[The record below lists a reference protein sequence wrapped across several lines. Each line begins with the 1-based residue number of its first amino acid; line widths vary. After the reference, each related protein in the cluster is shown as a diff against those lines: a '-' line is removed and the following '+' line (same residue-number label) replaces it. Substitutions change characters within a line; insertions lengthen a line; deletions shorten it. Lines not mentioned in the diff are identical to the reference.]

1 MNEKELLYMIYDYRD
16 AVNLVTHH
24 IKQNPVSADVK
35 MWTSELKRLKTRLT
49 ELEECLHLGEYDE

>member
-1 MNEKELLYMIYDYRD
+1 MKERELLYMINDYKD

-24 IKQNPVSADVK
+24 IKQNPKSSDVK
-35 MWTSELKRLKTRLT
+35 MWVNELHRLKTRLT

>member
-1 MNEKELLYMIYDYRD
+1 MIYDYRD

-24 IKQNPVSADVK
+24 IKENPTSSDIP
-35 MWTSELKRLKTRLT
+35 MWTRQLKRIKTRLE

>member
-1 MNEKELLYMIYDYRD
+1 MINDYKD

-24 IKQNPVSADVK
+24 IKQNPKSSDVK
-35 MWTSELKRLKTRLT
+35 MWVNELHRLKTRLT

>member
-24 IKQNPVSADVK
+24 IKENPTSSDIP
-35 MWTSELKRLKTRLT
+35 MWTRQLKSLKTKLE

>member
-24 IKQNPVSADVK
+24 IRENPTSSDIP

>member
-1 MNEKELLYMIYDYRD
+1 MKERELLYMINDYKD

-24 IKQNPVSADVK
+24 IKQNPVSADIK
-35 MWTSELKRLKTRLT
+35 MWVNELSNLKNRLS

>member
-1 MNEKELLYMIYDYRD
+1 MSEKELLYMIYDYRD

-24 IKQNPVSADVK
+24 IRENPTSSDIP
-35 MWTSELKRLKTRLT
+35 MWTNELKKLKTRLT